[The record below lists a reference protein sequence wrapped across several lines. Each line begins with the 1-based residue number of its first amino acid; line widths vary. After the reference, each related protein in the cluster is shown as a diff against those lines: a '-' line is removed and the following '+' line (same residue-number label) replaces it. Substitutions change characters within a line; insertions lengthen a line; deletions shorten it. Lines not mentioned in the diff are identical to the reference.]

1 MASKS
6 IRDADS
12 EDLSYRDVVLP
23 FEDAADYK
31 ALLDDLRDM
40 FQPTGSFQ
48 EFCVREMAWAKWR
61 LRRAAR
67 IRTGMFA
74 YWMELSG
81 DAQDCD
87 ENTRLLGIMFYR
99 ECGSDAFA
107 KLKRYENSLRRAYR
121 RVAKE
126 LESLQSRRSTL
137 LIPVDP
143 IEVRLEVIP

>member
-6 IRDADS
+6 ITDGDS
-12 EDLSYRDVVLP
+12 EDLSYRDIVLP
-23 FEDAADYK
+23 CEDAAEFQ

-40 FQPTGSFQ
+40 FQPAGAFQ

-74 YWMELSG
+74 YWMERSG
-81 DAQDCD
+81 DARDCD
-87 ENTRLLGIMFYR
+87 EDTRRLGIMFYR

-107 KLKRYENSLRRAYR
+107 KLKRYENTLRRAYR
-121 RVAKE
+121 RAVKE
-126 LESLQSRRSTL
+126 LESLQPSALTPAS
-137 LIPVDP
+137 PH
-143 IEVRLEVIP
+143 